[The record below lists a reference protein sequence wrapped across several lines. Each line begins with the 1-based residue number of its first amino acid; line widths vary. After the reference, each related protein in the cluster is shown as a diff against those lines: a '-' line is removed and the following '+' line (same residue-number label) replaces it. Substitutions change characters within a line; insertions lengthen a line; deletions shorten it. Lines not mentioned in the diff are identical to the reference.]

1 MKEKILAAFENLGF
15 NLEDN
20 ESLGY
25 SFNYEGINYL
35 YMHNEDDEDFL
46 NISVPC
52 IYDLEED
59 NKEKYEELKEKI
71 NSTLKYVK
79 AYTLGKG
86 LWLFYERDLLGN
98 EDLEEVLRH
107 MFLHLAAA
115 LMFARDSIEKID
127 NGESDED
134 SDNDNNDKTTSIM
147 TKYEMVVS
155 VLQSLGVKPQID
167 DDGDIFV
174 RYQMKT
180 FYVLGANSDDEDYLV
195 VVFPQMY
202 EVNEGEET
210 KVLAVCNKI
219 TREIKL
225 TKVYIDQTLKNG
237 SASCEFYY
245 NGEESLK
252 TSLDKSLDILG
263 MVRSTFIKTMRSF
276 D

>member
-1 MKEKILAAFENLGF
+1 
-15 NLEDN
+15 
-20 ESLGY
+20 
-25 SFNYEGINYL
+25 
-35 YMHNEDDEDFL
+35 
-46 NISVPC
+46 
-52 IYDLEED
+52 
-59 NKEKYEELKEKI
+59 
-71 NSTLKYVK
+71 
-79 AYTLGKG
+79 
-86 LWLFYERDLLGN
+86 
-98 EDLEEVLRH
+98 
-107 MFLHLAAA
+107 
-115 LMFARDSIEKID
+115 
-127 NGESDED
+127 
-134 SDNDNNDKTTSIM
+134 M
-147 TKYEMVVS
+147 TKHEMVVS
-155 VLQSLGVKPQID
+155 VLQSLGGKPQID

-180 FYVLGANSDDEDYLV
+180 FYVMGANSDDEDYLV

-225 TKVYIDQTLKNG
+225 TKVYIDQTLKNV

-252 TSLDKSLDILG
+252 TCLDKSIDILG

>member
-1 MKEKILAAFENLGF
+1 M
-15 NLEDN
+15 
-20 ESLGY
+20 
-25 SFNYEGINYL
+25 
-35 YMHNEDDEDFL
+35 
-46 NISVPC
+46 
-52 IYDLEED
+52 
-59 NKEKYEELKEKI
+59 
-71 NSTLKYVK
+71 T
-79 AYTLGKG
+79 
-86 LWLFYERDLLGN
+86 
-98 EDLEEVLRH
+98 RH
-107 MFLHLAAA
+107 
-115 LMFARDSIEKID
+115 
-127 NGESDED
+127 
-134 SDNDNNDKTTSIM
+134 
-147 TKYEMVVS
+147 EMVVS
-155 VLQSLGVKPQID
+155 VLQSLGLKPQID

-180 FYVLGANSDDEDYLV
+180 FYVMGANSDDEDYLV

-225 TKVYIDQTLKNG
+225 TKVYIDQTLKNV

-252 TSLDKSLDILG
+252 TCLDKSIDILG